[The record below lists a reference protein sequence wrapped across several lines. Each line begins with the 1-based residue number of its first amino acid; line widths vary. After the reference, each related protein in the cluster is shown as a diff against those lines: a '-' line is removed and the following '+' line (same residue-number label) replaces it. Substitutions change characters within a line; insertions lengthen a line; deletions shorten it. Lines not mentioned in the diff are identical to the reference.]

1 MDWILWGIVAVGIAL
16 WLTLVFEALLGT
28 RVVAL
33 TGRLHWRVH
42 RVIGFTLI
50 GVGLLHGF
58 AALGHFVFGW
68 F

>member
-1 MDWILWGIVAVGIAL
+1 MDLILWAILVAGIL
-16 WLTLVFEALLGT
+16 LFLTLVFEALLGT